1 MCACGSR
8 LDTKPVV
15 HVDIDIWVNGDA
27 PDYLLH
33 EFVPEQSIANL
44 MGCVFWGW
52 KPGTFSGWL
61 SCAYIE
67 LDSSERFFFPNNSCI
82 AGNHKNGKGVLT
94 IERSRAV
101 IADPCDRPMTPSYS
115 FFDSSLDHHFTWLH
129 SISLNSPKKKVIVWT
144 VTYGIIPSTRCWQV
158 VLQFLAENPP
168 GPRGWCRIVTHWRT
182 IDVMESCDVRKL
194 VLQRAGVT
202 SNCICW
208 LDITMDNC
216 NICDQNS

>member
-1 MCACGSR
+1 MEMP
-8 LDTKPVV
+8 LNT
-15 HVDIDIWVNGDA
+15 
-27 PDYLLH
+27 LLH
-33 EFVPEQSIANL
+33 KSVPEQSIANL

-67 LDSSERFFFPNNSCI
+67 LDSSERFFFPNNSYI

-129 SISLNSPKKKVIVWT
+129 SISLYAPNDKMPLFKRFHTVSSHRPDADMLCSRLSPRIHQ
-144 VTYGIIPSTRCWQV
+144 GREDDAELARNGGPST
-158 VLQFLAENPP
+158 
-168 GPRGWCRIVTHWRT
+168 
-182 IDVMESCDVRKL
+182 
-194 VLQRAGVT
+194 
-202 SNCICW
+202 
-208 LDITMDNC
+208 
-216 NICDQNS
+216 